1 MQFAPMFR
9 ASEMLQMAI
18 EIERSGLA
26 FYAACVR
33 AARDER
39 VGEVFQFMTGEEK
52 RHIEIFR
59 RMEEPLARYQLPET
73 YPGELQA
80 YMRALIQE
88 RVFAEPE
95 AGAQQA
101 AAVENPFQAIALAI
115 GFEKDSILFYSAM
128 KQLVRQSEGE
138 TLDQVIA
145 EEQGHIRRLME
156 LRATLKKESPS
167 PGTEQPD

>member
-1 MQFAPMFR
+1 MPSQPMFR

-18 EIERSGLA
+18 EIERAGLA
-26 FYAACVR
+26 FYEACVR
-33 AARDER
+33 AARDEQAS
-39 VGEVFQFMTGEEK
+39 EVFQFMAGEEK

-59 RMEEPLARYQLPET
+59 RMEEPLAHYELPET

-88 RVFAEPE
+88 RVFAKPE
-95 AGAQQA
+95 TGAQRA
-101 AAVENPFQAIALAI
+101 AAVENPFQAIAVAI

-138 TLDQVIA
+138 AIDQVIS
-145 EEQGHIRRLME
+145 EEQGHIRRLVE
-156 LRATLKKESPS
+156 LRITLEKESPS
-167 PGTEQPD
+167 PGTDPPD

>member
-1 MQFAPMFR
+1 MQSQPMFR

-26 FYAACVR
+26 FYEACAQAASDVR
-33 AARDER
+33 VR
-39 VGEVFQFMTGEEK
+39 EVFEFMIGEEK
-52 RHIEIFR
+52 RHIEVFR
-59 RMEEPLARYQLPET
+59 RMKEPLAHYELPET

-88 RVFAEPE
+88 RVFGKPE

-101 AAVENPFQAIALAI
+101 TGVENPFQAIAMAI

-128 KQLVRQSEGE
+128 KQLVRPSEGE
-138 TLDQVIA
+138 AVDQVIS
-145 EEQGHIRRLME
+145 EEQGHIRRLVE
-156 LRATLKKESPS
+156 LRATLEKESPS
-167 PGTEQPD
+167 PGTDQPD